1 VYDYAESGSTGAS
14 LEKFNVTA
22 WISRHLPLPLGQ
34 ALIAQ
39 QVAEVIAR

>member
-1 VYDYAESGSTGAS
+1 MQKAAAEYSSTGAS

-22 WISRHLPLPLGQ
+22 WISRHLPLRQ
-34 ALIAQ
+34 APIAQ